1 MARIPR
7 TAHFLVCD
15 DIRLEQGNK
24 HSLMGIYGTQVFV
37 PEMPVVLPK
46 LCFQVQVRTP
56 VAKPVK
62 ALQVQFTGPG
72 KLKFEAT
79 ATDDALRQAV
89 SDIQA
94 DTEMLIYT
102 LTLVSA
108 PFEIREDGQMMAIA
122 IADGRKL
129 PAGRVKFT
137 LAKSVKSTKT
147 KSG

>member
-1 MARIPR
+1 MASISR

-15 DIRLEQGNK
+15 DIRLEQGDK

-37 PEMPVVLPK
+37 PEMPFVLPK

-56 VAKPVK
+56 IDKPVK
-62 ALQVQFTGPG
+62 TLQVQFTGPG
-72 KLKFEAT
+72 KLKFEAA
-79 ATDDALRQAV
+79 ATDDALRQAA

-94 DTEMLIYT
+94 DSEMLIYT

-108 PFEIREDGQMMAIA
+108 PFEIRDDGQMMVIA

-129 PAGRVKFT
+129 PAGRVQFT
-137 LAKSVKSTKT
+137 LVKTVKPAKT